1 MGQEKNVSSE
11 SLVKICIHIIV
22 RADQVKQRKDIV
34 LFLNIL
40 CLGIWICTIVVRTR
54 SSEDGFSLFFVI
66 YFPFIGI
73 YSIRIIVWR
82 DQVK

>member
-40 CLGIWICTIVVRTR
+40 CLGIWICTIVVRTG
-54 SSEDGFSLFFVI
+54 SSEDGFSFFVT
-66 YFPFIGI
+66 YFPFVGI